1 MAIAHALPH
10 PVTNQKP
17 HFNSAHRHLQEEAED
32 TLKVS
37 GTAHHRTMQH
47 PGLPR
52 RLFALP
58 GGRFRPTSAQR
69 QWRQKDVAP
78 NRLAPQFSHRESP
91 CSTAYPRPLTPQLPS
106 PTIANNTILQAC
118 QKIISTRNE
127 YASGAICVYTFLT
140 RPGARQL

>member
-1 MAIAHALPH
+1 MAIALALP
-10 PVTNQKP
+10 PPGTNRKP
-17 HFNSAHRHLQEEAED
+17 HINRAHRYCPEDAEN
-32 TLKVS
+32 TLKAS
-37 GTAHHRTMQH
+37 GTSHYQAIRH

-52 RLFALP
+52 RLFVLP

-69 QWRQKDVAP
+69 KWRQKDVVP
-78 NRLAPQFSHRESP
+78 NRLAPQFSHRENP
-91 CSTAYPRPLTPQLPS
+91 CSTAYPRPLTPQLPA
-106 PTIANNTILQAC
+106 PAIADNTILQAC